1 VRSLWLAVQFLT
13 VAPTP
18 LRGPASPVDL
28 GRSLAW
34 YPLVGAGLGLVV
46 GGAAWGLRLAGAPAE
61 IGAAIAVAL
70 GLALTGALHFDGLL
84 DACDGVFSHR
94 SPEER
99 LAIMRDPRVGSFGV
113 AGGACLLLVKYA
125 ALATLPAERLVA
137 ATTAALALG
146 RAAMVG
152 AAILAPH
159 GRADGLG
166 ARITGSAGRRELAIA
181 AVTAGAVALA
191 TGGAAGA
198 VWALAAGLLGLLL
211 VRWLLTR
218 LPGLTGDAYGA
229 LNEVTEAAVLA
240 LAAWRGLTT

>member
-18 LRGPASPVDL
+18 LRGPVSTGEL

-34 YPLVGAGLGLVV
+34 YPLVGAGLGLLV
-46 GGAAWGLRLAGAPAE
+46 GGVTLAARLTGAPAE
-61 IGAAIAVAL
+61 VSAALAVAL
-70 GLALTGALHFDGLL
+70 GLALTGGLHFDGLL
-84 DACDGVFSHR
+84 DTCDGVFSRR

-113 AGGACLLLVKYA
+113 AGGVCILLLKFA
-125 ALATLPAERLVA
+125 ALATLPADRLVA

-166 ARITGSAGRRELAIA
+166 ARMTGGAGRPELAIA
-181 AVTAGAVALA
+181 IATGIAIALAAGGVAGAL
-191 TGGAAGA
+191 
-198 VWALAAGLLGLLL
+198 WALAAGLLSLLL

-218 LPGLTGDAYGA
+218 LPGLTGDTYGA

-240 LAAWRGLTT
+240 LAAWRGLTP